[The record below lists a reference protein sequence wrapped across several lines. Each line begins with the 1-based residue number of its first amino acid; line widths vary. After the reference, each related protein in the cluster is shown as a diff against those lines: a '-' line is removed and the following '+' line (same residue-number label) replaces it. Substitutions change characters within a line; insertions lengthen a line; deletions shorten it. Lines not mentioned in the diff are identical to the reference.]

1 MSNNIL
7 TTSFLEAM
15 KKDKDNEEM
24 KNFKIDK
31 SNIHG
36 KGIIA
41 TKKIKPGEYI
51 NVALYKAGD
60 DYFDTTTF
68 GGFLN
73 HSYKPNA
80 RTRFEGDFYRTY
92 SSASGIEPGD
102 EITVD
107 YGKNKELEQPGD
119 DWK

>member
-7 TTSFLEAM
+7 TTSFLKAM
-15 KKDKDNEEM
+15 KEGKDNKEI

-36 KGIIA
+36 KGVIA

-51 NVALYKAGD
+51 NTALYKAGD

-80 RTRFEGDFYRTY
+80 RTRFEEDFYRTY
-92 SSASGIEPGD
+92 SETGIEPGD

-107 YGKNKELEQPGD
+107 YKKNKELEQPGD

>member
-15 KKDKDNEEM
+15 KKDKDNEEI

-36 KGIIA
+36 KGVIA

-80 RTRFEGDFYRTY
+80 RTRFVSDLYRTY
-92 SSASGIEPGD
+92 ASSNINPDD

-107 YGKNKELEQPGD
+107 YTKNKDLEQPED